1 MAADRP
7 SRWPRLRLR
16 PRSVRIRT
24 TLAAVVVVG
33 LALAVGAV
41 ALVVTMRIV
50 LTNEVRNAAR
60 LRATD
65 LSATPGRLPALGS
78 DDDVAIQVLDG
89 EEVVAS
95 GGVAPRDRPLT

>member
-1 MAADRP
+1 MAADRR
-7 SRWPRLRLR
+7 SRLGRLR
-16 PRSVRIRT
+16 PRSVRVRT

-33 LALAVGAV
+33 LALTVGAV

-65 LSATPGRLPALGS
+65 LAGTLDEPGGRLPDLGT
-78 DDDVAIQVLDG
+78 DDDLEGRAVLR
-89 EEVVAS
+89 VWPPQRSAF
-95 GGVAPRDRPLT
+95 L